1 MEKDKY
7 KCSVCKGNGEGDIGW
22 YCPIIVKC
30 ENCNGTGY
38 CDWIRNIR
46 PIYYNESK
54 GKWE

>member
-7 KCSVCKGNGEGDIGW
+7 KCSVCKGCGKGDIGW
-22 YCPIIVKC
+22 YCAVIVKC